1 MILEQT
7 TEHTEFTED
16 SLLETLKSRFGTK
29 KNGKDFVKNDIVQYI
44 IRGKIPKEYG
54 NNKLKIGKQFGIKLL
69 YVAGIF

>member
-7 TEHTEFTED
+7 PKHTEFTED
-16 SLLETLKSRFGTK
+16 SLLETLKTRFGKK

-44 IRGKIPKEYG
+44 IRGKIPKAYG
-54 NNKLKIGKQFGIKLL
+54 NNKLTVGEQFGIKLL